1 MLFELLVRS
10 GDCLVSVVVEEDET
24 LSASSSDQDLGSTR
38 RDATLLRSR
47 SSESAVCRLK
57 NSDSSGW
64 HQRIM
69 DGMVVVMLF
78 VGVSVARECDVIM
91 FYRMDDRGTRV

>member
-1 MLFELLVRS
+1 
-10 GDCLVSVVVEEDET
+10 VVVEEDER
-24 LSASSSDQDLGSTR
+24 LSVSSSDHDLGSTR
-38 RDATLLRSR
+38 RDATLLWSR

-69 DGMVVVMLF
+69 DGMVVVI
-78 VGVSVARECDVIM
+78 VCGSVVRECDNTSLIL
-91 FYRMDDRGTRV
+91 